1 MQLIFLLNMARIHA
15 HTRGQSHSTRPT
27 SKNAPS
33 WVAENPAQLS
43 ALVLQLSK
51 EGLMPSE
58 IGIKMRD
65 EYGIPLIKPI
75 LGKKVTALL
84 AENDIK
90 KDMPE
95 DLDHLVR
102 KSLDLQKH
110 LRTHNSDHRNVR
122 SLELIEAKI
131 HRLSK
136 YYKRTGKLQQNWKY
150 ASVVAQ
156 LE

>member
-43 ALVLQLSK
+43 ALILQLSK

-58 IGIKMRD
+58 IGVKMRD

-102 KSLDLQKH
+102 KSLALQRH